1 MVRFLWSTMVSS
13 RQKEVMLVGA
23 KTGCGC
29 RDARV
34 RLPQL
39 DQLDQHLPNELLV
52 RLLWGQNGLEHS
64 VPVAVV
70 VLMNLVVASLPMA
83 PPNSSMVGAKSVRFG
98 GLAKSGQWGG
108 TAEVELATANKSG
121 FGVT

>member
-1 MVRFLWSTMVSS
+1 MVRLLWSTMVSS

-39 DQLDQHLPNELLV
+39 DQLDQHLLNELLV

-70 VLMNLVVASLPMA
+70 VLMNLVVAS
-83 PPNSSMVGAKSVRFG
+83 MVGAKSVRFG

-108 TAEVELATANKSG
+108 TAG